1 MAAKIFGVLKGS
13 PAYKAGLRRGETVL
27 KINGVEIND
36 YLDYMYQSSGEK
48 LEIELSDRCVTVYN
62 RDYLPLG
69 LEFESLLIDK
79 PKSCRNKCIFC
90 FIDQL
95 PPNMRESCYFKDDD
109 YRLSFLQGNY
119 VTLTNLSDL
128 ELERII
134 DYNIPRINVSVHT
147 TNPELRKKML
157 NNKNAGKITDQL
169 CRLAKSGISMNCQIV
184 LCRNINDGAELER
197 TLNDL
202 FELNEN
208 IESVSVV
215 PVGLSAYRN
224 GLAKLE
230 AFDEKSS
237 AEVIKTVEK
246 LQKNYFEKCGRNFV
260 YLSDEFYIMAKQNTP
275 DGEEYDG
282 FPQIENGVGLC
293 TSLKEEFESAIKFEK
308 QDLNVEDLTVKTKKS
323 LATGFLAY
331 DFICDLVKKL
341 NSDKINVFKI
351 KNEFFGE
358 EITVSGL
365 VTGGDLINQLKD
377 KDLGEI
383 LVITKSMLRHD
394 EDVFLDN
401 LTVGD
406 VEAALGVEI
415 VAVENDGFEL
425 LEVLCR

>member
-27 KINGVEIND
+27 KINGAEIND
-36 YLDYMYQSSGEK
+36 YLDYMYQSSCEK
-48 LEIELSDRCVTVYN
+48 LLVELEDRCVTVLN
-62 RDYLPLG
+62 RDYMPLG

-79 PKSCRNKCIFC
+79 PKACRNKCIFC

-119 VTLTNLSDL
+119 VTLTNLSDA
-128 ELERII
+128 ELDRII

-147 TNPELRKKML
+147 TNPELRRKML
-157 NNKNAGKITDQL
+157 TNKNAGKINEQL
-169 CRLAKSGISMNCQIV
+169 CRLAKSGIMMNCQIV
-184 LCRNINDGAELER
+184 LCRDINDGAELEK
-197 TLNDL
+197 TLDDL

-215 PVGLSAYRN
+215 PVGLSAYRK
-224 GLAKLE
+224 GLADLK
-230 AFDEKSS
+230 AFDEASS
-237 AEVIKTVEK
+237 AEVIKSVEA
-246 LQKNYFEKCGRNFV
+246 LQKKYFEKCGRNFV
-260 YLSDEFYIMAKQNTP
+260 YLSDEFYIMAKRQVP
-275 DGEEYDG
+275 SGEEYDG

-293 TSLKEEFESAIKFEK
+293 TSLKEEFDSALKIEGE
-308 QDLNVEDLTVKTKKS
+308 NAEVKTKKS
-323 LATGFLAY
+323 LATGVLAY
-331 DFICDLVKKL
+331 DFICGLTDKL
-341 NSDKINVFKI
+341 KSDKINVYKI
-351 KNEFFGE
+351 KNTFFGE

-365 VTGGDLINQLKD
+365 LTGGDLIKQLKD
-377 KDLGEI
+377 KDLGEV

-401 LTVGD
+401 LTVND
-406 VEAALGVEI
+406 VEKALGVKIE
-415 VAVENDGFEL
+415 AVENDGFEL